1 MLQASSRFRPL
12 DILPPDTACLAAAR
26 RRILVVED
34 SEGDADLTYE
44 RLADATGPAFEVAR
58 AATLAEATEL
68 LGNHHV
74 DAIILDLNL
83 PDCQGVETVRKIK
96 IVLKDT
102 PIIVLTGL
110 VDERLRQSA
119 IDEGAADVFAKD
131 ETNTRLFWRAVLQIV
146 ERRREQQR
154 QLQTLLDAT
163 PDAILVV
170 NEGGAVRYVNQAA
183 LTLFGRTREE
193 LLGESLGFSVR
204 DSQPAEIIIPHG
216 DGGRVCEMRVVPFTW
231 DEEKTYLASIRDV
244 TVRRQADAL
253 RERAAELEREN
264 LRIVEASRVKSEF
277 LANMSHEL
285 RTPLN
290 AIIGFSELLSDGSIS
305 SSSDNHRKFI
315 GHILSSGKHLLQLI
329 NDVLDLAR
337 VEAGKIRFEPV
348 KVELR
353 TPIDEVVAV
362 LGSIASRKQVRIV
375 VSLDPGLQTVYLDP
389 GRFKQVLY
397 NYMSNALKFTP
408 ERGRVVVRTRME
420 GESQFRVEVEDNGP
434 GIAPADIGRLFQ
446 EFLQLESGAAKR
458 HGGTG
463 LGLALTKRMVEAQ
476 GGSVGVHS
484 VLGQGSVFHAVLPL
498 IARGQQESSR

>member
-1 MLQASSRFRPL
+1 
-12 DILPPDTACLAAAR
+12 
-26 RRILVVED
+26 
-34 SEGDADLTYE
+34 
-44 RLADATGPAFEVAR
+44 
-58 AATLAEATEL
+58 
-68 LGNHHV
+68 
-74 DAIILDLNL
+74 
-83 PDCQGVETVRKIK
+83 
-96 IVLKDT
+96 VLKDT

-154 QLQTLLDAT
+154 QLQALLDST

-170 NEGGAVRYVNQAA
+170 NEAGAVRYVNLAA
-183 LTLFGRTREE
+183 LTLFGRTRDE

-204 DSQPAEIIIPHG
+204 DSQPAEIVIPHA
-216 DGGRVCEMRVVPFTW
+216 DGSRVCEMRVVPFTW
-231 DEEKTYLASIRDV
+231 DDEKTYLASIRDV

-253 RERAAELEREN
+253 RERATELEREN

-305 SSSDNHRKFI
+305 SSSDNHRKFL

-337 VEAGKIRFEPV
+337 VEAGKIRFEPISIEV
-348 KVELR
+348 H

-375 VSLDPGLQTVYLDP
+375 VSLDPQVRSVYLDP

-408 ERGRVVVRTRME
+408 DRGQVLVRTRR
-420 GESQFRVEVEDNGP
+420 ESETQFRVEVEDNGP

-476 GGSVGVHS
+476 GGSVGVQS
-484 VLGQGSVFHAVLPL
+484 VLGRGSVFHAVLPI
-498 IARGQQESSR
+498 IANGPKESAR